1 VPRPPMHALVKLAA
15 PVALLSIVA
24 CGHPAT
30 RGECEEI
37 FQRSAEIELQAQS
50 VTDPAEVKRRT
61 EEFRAARGDKLLEE
75 CVGKRITDSAMDCVR
90 NAKDAA
96 SFDACLD

>member
-1 VPRPPMHALVKLAA
+1 MHTIVKLAV
-15 PVALLSIVA
+15 PLCVLSIIG

-30 RGECEEI
+30 RAECEEI

-61 EEFRAARGDKLLEE
+61 EEYRAAKGDKLLED
-75 CVGKRITDSAMDCVR
+75 CVGKRITESAMECVR